1 MDALGNL
8 HKALDFIISQG
19 DIEIKLSL
27 WESIQKAAEDTQFP
41 SNLQF
46 SEEKELIGNCRSVI
60 KWVTEQD
67 EQKQLAKLSGDLVRL
82 MVDIEDGKD
91 RDITLI

>member
-19 DIEIKLSL
+19 DIEIKLNL
-27 WESIQKAAEDTQFP
+27 WESIQNAAEDTQFP

-46 SEEKELIGNCRSVI
+46 SEEKELIENCRSVI
-60 KWVTEQD
+60 KWVTEQE